1 MAGSAAP
8 MLSVALAPRR
18 RACVLDTSLA
28 LSPYGLLLAQRLSPE
43 VELWLVREL
52 WRILDNIE
60 AYVDDPDL
68 LLPRPAVEVGGLPPS
83 TDERR
88 AALQRAIHQWD
99 IARTERDLAGLNV
112 FWIGDGLSDSLL
124 PSGNVPHVVSRFDLL
139 GRALDARADQC
150 RDSSCYSALSGCVR
164 DAAALAVALSPCG
177 AFILTVRG
185 RGGGDDDADPGE
197 PALCRLLRQWGVDCS
212 RVDGRRS
219 ARIERAY
226 FEPLVSRAGIAEL
239 IWAGLDPAVVHVVAP
254 RAAAIPT
261 FGTTS
266 AAGDDELADDAAGV
280 ELWDGAVGF
289 WYPLVGDS

>member
-8 MLSVALAPRR
+8 TLSVALAPRR

-68 LLPRPAVEVGGLPPS
+68 LLPRPALELDGPPPS
-83 TDERR
+83 PDERR

-139 GRALDARADQC
+139 GRALDARADQS
-150 RDSSCYSALSGCVR
+150 RDSSCYSALTGCVR

-185 RGGGDDDADPGE
+185 RSADDTEPGE

-212 RVDGRRS
+212 RVDDRRS

-261 FGTTS
+261 FGMTS
-266 AAGDDELADDAAGV
+266 PGAEGELTDEADDV

>member
-1 MAGSAAP
+1 MAGSAVP
-8 MLSVALAPRR
+8 TLSVAVAPRR

-60 AYVDDPDL
+60 AYVDEPDL
-68 LLPRPAVEVGGLPPS
+68 LLPLTPTSADDEARAHG
-83 TDERR
+83 ERR
-88 AALQRAIHQWD
+88 VLLQTAIQQWD

-139 GRALDARADQC
+139 GRALDTLASQNGDAQC
-150 RDSSCYSALSGCVR
+150 VSALSGCVR
-164 DAAALAVALSPCG
+164 DAAALAVALSSCG
-177 AFILTVRG
+177 AFILTVRPARPG
-185 RGGGDDDADPGE
+185 VDDGGGE
-197 PALCRLLRQWGVDCS
+197 PTLCRLLGQWGIQCS
-212 RVDGRRS
+212 RVDGRHS
-219 ARIERAY
+219 ASVARTY

-261 FGTTS
+261 FGATTS
-266 AAGDDELADDAAGV
+266 VDDDELTDEALDAQ
-280 ELWDGAVGF
+280 LWDGAVGF
-289 WYPLVGDS
+289 WYPLVGD

>member
-8 MLSVALAPRR
+8 TLSVAIAPRR

-68 LLPRPAVEVGGLPPS
+68 LLPLPSIDGDATS
-83 TDERR
+83 TSHGERR
-88 AALQRAIHQWD
+88 ALLQKAIHQWD

-139 GRALDARADQC
+139 GRALDCLASQHGDLPC
-150 RDSSCYSALSGCVR
+150 GSALTGCVR
-164 DAAALAVALSPCG
+164 DAAALAVALSPSG
-177 AFILTVRG
+177 AFILTVRTS
-185 RGGGDDDADPGE
+185 RSGDDDGVAE
-197 PALCRLLRQWGVDCS
+197 PTLCRLLRHWGIQCS
-212 RVDGRRS
+212 RVDSQRS
-219 ARIERAY
+219 AHMERAY

-261 FGTTS
+261 FGMTS
-266 AAGDDELADDAAGV
+266 PTSEDELTDDAADA

-289 WYPLVGDS
+289 WYPLVGD

>member
-8 MLSVALAPRR
+8 TLSVALAPRR

-68 LLPRPAVEVGGLPPS
+68 LLPPPS
-83 TDERR
+83 VDPDGPAASHGERR

-112 FWIGDGLSDSLL
+112 FWIGDGLADSLL

-139 GRALDARADQC
+139 GRALDVRVND
-150 RDSSCYSALSGCVR
+150 RGDVPGGSALSGCVR
-164 DAAALAVALSPCG
+164 DAAALAVALAPCG
-177 AFILTVRG
+177 AFILTVRTG
-185 RGGGDDDADPGE
+185 RRE
-197 PALCRLLRQWGVDCS
+197 PDEQTSEPTLCRMLRHWGIPCS
-212 RVDGRRS
+212 RVDGQHS
-219 ARIERAY
+219 VHIERAY

-261 FGTTS
+261 FGVTS
-266 AAGDDELADDAAGV
+266 PATNDELTDDAADA
-280 ELWDGAVGF
+280 ELWEGAVGF
-289 WYPLVGDS
+289 WYPLVGD